1 MHALKEEAFIVRHAG
16 PADVPA
22 LNEAIAAID
31 EETEFLGL
39 PGEYLRRWA
48 PGFAE
53 RLAAM
58 NEKGTGAYVIAEADG
73 AIVGF
78 LGAFAG
84 ALTRTRGVVYIAHV
98 GVRHAW
104 RGRGVGS
111 ALFAAIED
119 WARAQ
124 GAWRLDLRVDT
135 QNARGLALYKKSG
148 FAVEGRVVDGACTDG
163 VWRDHFLMARALR
176 TLDEPA
182 WAPLELAPAGEGTDA
197 PVSFRRL
204 QADDVARVRA
214 FQLHVTGETP
224 FMLMQPADVPDEK
237 TLAADLAEGLK
248 QPGRFDLVATVASAD
263 GECIIGRALAERE
276 IPTRMH
282 HNAYAN
288 VNVLRSH
295 WGRGI
300 GRQLAAA
307 IDTWAREQ
315 NVRRLTG
322 LVLAHNTRALRF
334 ATAAGFREE
343 LVSPR
348 YAVIDGRAVDRVRVV
363 NLWQERDRCGV

>member
-16 PADVPA
+16 TADVPA
-22 LNEAIAAID
+22 LNAAIATID
-31 EETEFLGL
+31 EENEVLGL

-58 NEKGTGAYVIAEADG
+58 NEKGTGAYFLVEHGG
-73 AIVGF
+73 AVVGF

-84 ALTRTRGVVYIAHV
+84 GLKRTRGVVYIAHV
-98 GVRHAW
+98 GVRAAW

-119 WARAQ
+119 WAHGQ
-124 GAWRLDLRVDT
+124 GAWRFDLRVDT
-135 QNARGLALYKKSG
+135 QNARGLALYTKRG
-148 FAVEGRVVDGACTDG
+148 FVIEGRIVDGARTDG

-176 TLDEPA
+176 ELSEPP
-182 WAPLELAPAGEGTDA
+182 WAPLESAATGEGA
-197 PVSFRRL
+197 VGAVNFRRP
-204 QADDVARVRA
+204 QADDAAKLRA
-214 FQLHVTGETP
+214 FQLQVTGETP
-224 FMLMQPADVPDEK
+224 FMLMQPADVADEK

-248 QPGRFDLVATVASAD
+248 QPGRFDLVAVVARAE
-263 GECIIGRALAERE
+263 GECIVGRALAERE
-276 IPTRMH
+276 VPTRMH

-307 IDTWAREQ
+307 IDAWAREQ

-322 LVLAHNTRALRF
+322 LVLAHNTRAL
-334 ATAAGFREE
+334 
-343 LVSPR
+343 
-348 YAVIDGRAVDRVRVV
+348 
-363 NLWQERDRCGV
+363 